1 MGELSMSDSD
11 PKRITHTMPALTK
24 TQFELLEGF
33 VRDEKRESQVL
44 HVVTGT
50 AWVTMD
56 GKDIILNEGEEVRL
70 SRGKYDAVVSSVDS
84 KPVVY
89 EIKE

>member
-1 MGELSMSDSD
+1 MSESK
-11 PKRITHTMPALTK
+11 KRITHTMPALTEK
-24 TQFELLEGF
+24 QFELLDGF

-44 HVVTGT
+44 HVVSGT

-70 SRGKYDAVVSSVDS
+70 SRGKYDALISSPDRQ
-84 KPVVY
+84 PLVY